1 MPDNDN
7 VAYASIII
15 GIIIIIYPYL
25 GQETLSKI
33 SGLILMGLFFLI
45 FFSEFKENSL
55 NVHNTRNKNILWL
68 LVAILALLFG
78 VSLMLQM
85 FLYVF
90 ISQIW
95 LLIVGILLGVSGA
108 LIFYSD
114 NNNELQNNLKFILIV
129 LGLVYIFMGLGIFN
143 PMYLGIVIG
152 LAMISYGYLSIN
164 NS

>member
-55 NVHNTRNKNILWL
+55 NLHNTLNKNILWL

>member
-25 GQETLSKI
+25 GQETLSQI
-33 SGLILMGLFFLI
+33 SGLILLGLFLLI
-45 FFSEFKENSL
+45 FFIEFKENSL
-55 NVHNTRNKNILWL
+55 NANNTRNKNILWL
-68 LVAILALLFG
+68 LVAILSLLFG
-78 VSLMLQM
+78 VSLMLRM
-85 FLYVF
+85 FLYDF

-95 LLIVGILLGVSGA
+95 LLIVGILLATSGVI
-108 LIFYSD
+108 IFYSD
-114 NNNELQNNLKFILIV
+114 NNNKLQTDLKFILIV